1 MKQPQLGKKIL
12 DLRLAKGLTQTELA
26 EKCNLSLRTIQRIE
40 STEVTPRSY
49 TLKLIFETLDFD
61 GFNSTNKNSPV
72 DSTSSFNLKKDVFR
86 NILLIIVTAIVTILI
101 FRYTQNY
108 KKQSATEVKNSIN
121 KSQINFRRW
130 VKTNQVDSLLT
141 LYRKDA
147 CWLNSICGKVA
158 IGARLQ
164 SAINNG
170 YEFIEYKTLSISIG
184 DTIAV
189 EKYHSLYKYNGDTK
203 EQFGM
208 TEWRFTNGTW
218 LILNDFF
225 YE

>member
-1 MKQPQLGKKIL
+1 MKQPQLGEKIL
-12 DLRLAKGLTQTELA
+12 ELRLAKGLTQTELA
-26 EKCNLSLRTIQRIE
+26 EKCNLSLRTIQRVE
-40 STEVTPRSY
+40 LAEVTPRSY
-49 TLKLIFETLDFD
+49 TLKLIFQTLDFD
-61 GFNSTNKNSPV
+61 GFNTENKNSLGN
-72 DSTSSFNLKKDVFR
+72 SASSFNLKKDVFR
-86 NILLIIVTAIVTILI
+86 NILLIIVTAIVSILI
-101 FRYTQNY
+101 FKYITNY
-108 KKQSATEVKNSIN
+108 KRQSVKEVKNSIN
-121 KSQINFRRW
+121 KSQTNFRRW

-170 YEFIEYKTLSISIG
+170 YEFTEYETLSISIG

-189 EKYHSLYKYNGDTK
+189 EKYHSLYKYRGETK

-218 LILNDFF
+218 LIVNDFF

>member
-12 DLRLAKGLTQTELA
+12 ELRLAKGLTQTELA

-49 TLKLIFETLDFD
+49 TLELIFQRVDFV
-61 GFNSTNKNSPV
+61 GFSSANIDSTVNST
-72 DSTSSFNLKKDVFR
+72 DSFNLKKGVVR
-86 NILLIIVTAIVTILI
+86 NILLIIVTAIISILI
-101 FRYTQNY
+101 FKFISNY
-108 KKQSATEVKNSIN
+108 KVQSATEVNNSIN
-121 KSQINFRRW
+121 KSQINFKRW
-130 VKTNQVDSLLT
+130 INTNQVDSLLT

-147 CWLNSICGKVA
+147 CWLNSICGKVE
-158 IGARLQ
+158 IGTRLQ
-164 SAINNG
+164 SLINNG
-170 YEFIEYKTLSISIG
+170 YELIEYKTLSISIG

-189 EKYHSLYKYNGDTK
+189 EKYHNVYKFRGNTK

-218 LILNDFF
+218 LIVNDVF
-225 YE
+225 YD

>member
-12 DLRLAKGLTQTELA
+12 ELRLAKGLTQTELA
-26 EKCNLSLRTIQRIE
+26 ETCNLSLRTIQRIE

-49 TLKLIFETLDFD
+49 TLKLIFKTLDFD
-61 GFNSTNKNSPV
+61 GFSSTNKNSSV
-72 DSTSSFNLKKDVFR
+72 NSTSSFNFKKDVHR
-86 NILLIIVTAIVTILI
+86 NILLILITAVISILI
-101 FRYTQNY
+101 FKYATNY
-108 KKQSATEVKNSIN
+108 KTQSATEVNNSIN
-121 KSQINFRRW
+121 KSQINFKRW
-130 VKTNQVDSLLT
+130 VKTKQVDSLLT

-158 IGARLQ
+158 IGTRLQ

-170 YEFIEYKTLSISIG
+170 YEIIEYKTLSISIG

-189 EKYHSLYKYNGDTK
+189 EKYHNLYKYRGDTK

-218 LILNDFF
+218 LIVNDFF

>member
-1 MKQPQLGKKIL
+1 MKQPQLGEKIL
-12 DLRLAKGLTQTELA
+12 ELRLAKGLTQTELA
-26 EKCNLSLRTIQRIE
+26 EKCNLSLRTIQRVE
-40 STEVTPRSY
+40 LAEVTPRSY
-49 TLKLIFETLDFD
+49 TLKLIFKTLDFD
-61 GFNSTNKNSPV
+61 GFNVESKNS
-72 DSTSSFNLKKDVFR
+72 SSSYNLKKDVFR
-86 NILLIIVTAIVTILI
+86 NILLIIVTAVISILI
-101 FRYTQNY
+101 FKYITNY
-108 KKQSATEVKNSIN
+108 KRQSAEEVKNSIN

-189 EKYHSLYKYNGDTK
+189 EKYHSLYKYRGDTK